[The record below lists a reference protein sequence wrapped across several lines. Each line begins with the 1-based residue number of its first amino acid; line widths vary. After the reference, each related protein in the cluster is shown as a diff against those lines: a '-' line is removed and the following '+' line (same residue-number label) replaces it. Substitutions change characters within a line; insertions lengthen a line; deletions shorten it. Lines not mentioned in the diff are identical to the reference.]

1 MKHPFIKKFIIIYLS
16 AVALVLV
23 YFIFKTLFLEDE
35 TRELKQFNTTT
46 QKSKKRDVLQEKE
59 EARRFIL
66 LPKK

>member
-16 AVALVLV
+16 AVALVLA

>member
-16 AVALVLV
+16 AVALVLA
-23 YFIFKTLFLEDE
+23 YFIFKTLFLEDN

-46 QKSKKRDVLQEKE
+46 QKSKKKEVVQEKE
-59 EARRFIL
+59 EARQFIL

>member
-16 AVALVLV
+16 AVALVLA

-46 QKSKKRDVLQEKE
+46 QESKKRDVLQEKE